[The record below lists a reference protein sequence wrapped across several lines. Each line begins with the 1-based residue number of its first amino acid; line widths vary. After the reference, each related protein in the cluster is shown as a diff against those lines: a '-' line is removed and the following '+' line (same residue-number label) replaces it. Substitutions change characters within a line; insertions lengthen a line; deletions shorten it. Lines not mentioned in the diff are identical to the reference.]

1 MGETIVE
8 LSLVECLL
16 FGAIISAVDPV
27 AVIAVFEE
35 IHVNIGMLTKKKSS
49 IKIPHV
55 YFCAHR
61 NVQPIKALYICLFG
75 ESLLNDGIAVVLYR
89 VFLSFLKMGPE
100 NIFFADI
107 CLAFAKFLV
116 VGLGGIVLGIIYGFL
131 GAFITKYTVN
141 ARIIEPTFVFTICFM
156 AYLTAECFGLSAIL
170 AIVFCA
176 FTMNSYVEHN
186 ISVKSHT
193 TVKYGMKMISH
204 ICETLIFMCLGWAAI
219 SDFWKSWDT
228 GFVLWK
234 VHQLIHHFE
243 PMH

>member
-1 MGETIVE
+1 
-8 LSLVECLL
+8 
-16 FGAIISAVDPV
+16 
-27 AVIAVFEE
+27 
-35 IHVNIGMLTKKKSS
+35 
-49 IKIPHV
+49 
-55 YFCAHR
+55 
-61 NVQPIKALYICLFG
+61 
-75 ESLLNDGIAVVLYR
+75 
-89 VFLSFLKMGPE
+89 MGPE

-107 CLAFAKFLV
+107 CFAFAKFLV
-116 VGLGGIVLGIIYGFL
+116 VAGGGIVLGVIYGFL

-234 VHQLIHHFE
+234 VHQLIHNFMSNQPICRLH
-243 PMH
+243 PV

>member
-1 MGETIVE
+1 MLAPDANIKGWWILLIKMAKTVLNILE
-8 LSLVECLL
+8 LSLTHFVPSIRHQYQCYRL
-16 FGAIISAVDPV
+16 FSL
-27 AVIAVFEE
+27 
-35 IHVNIGMLTKKKSS
+35 NTLSL
-49 IKIPHV
+49 
-55 YFCAHR
+55 
-61 NVQPIKALYICLFG
+61 NKALYICLFG

-89 VFLSFLKMGPE
+89 VFLSFLQMGPE
-100 NIFFADI
+100 NILFADI
-107 CLAFAKFLV
+107 CVAFAKFLV
-116 VGLGGIVLGIIYGFL
+116 VAGGGVILGVIYGFL

-234 VHQLIHHFE
+234 VQQLIFHFTFISPHSGSE
-243 PMH
+243 F

>member
-1 MGETIVE
+1 MKTF
-8 LSLVECLL
+8 SC
-16 FGAIISAVDPV
+16 
-27 AVIAVFEE
+27 
-35 IHVNIGMLTKKKSS
+35 K
-49 IKIPHV
+49 
-55 YFCAHR
+55 
-61 NVQPIKALYICLFG
+61 KALYICLFG

-89 VFLSFLKMGPE
+89 VFLSFLQME
-100 NIFFADI
+100 NILFADI

-116 VGLGGIVLGIIYGFL
+116 VAGGGVILGVIYGFL

-186 ISVKSHT
+186 ISAKSHT

-234 VHQLIHHFE
+234 VQQLIFYFTFVS
-243 PMH
+243 P

>member
-1 MGETIVE
+1 
-8 LSLVECLL
+8 
-16 FGAIISAVDPV
+16 
-27 AVIAVFEE
+27 
-35 IHVNIGMLTKKKSS
+35 
-49 IKIPHV
+49 
-55 YFCAHR
+55 
-61 NVQPIKALYICLFG
+61 
-75 ESLLNDGIAVVLYR
+75 
-89 VFLSFLKMGPE
+89 MGPE
-100 NIFFADI
+100 NILFADI

-116 VGLGGIVLGIIYGFL
+116 VAGGGVILGVIYGFL
-131 GAFITKYTVN
+131 GAFITKYTIN

-234 VHQLIHHFE
+234 VQQLILRARYFIKARDGPRMVLDGSSVLLVDETLKDSFLCHIIPFCFCLYFILHFKSITHRANSE
-243 PMH
+243 S

>member
-1 MGETIVE
+1 M
-8 LSLVECLL
+8 
-16 FGAIISAVDPV
+16 
-27 AVIAVFEE
+27 
-35 IHVNIGMLTKKKSS
+35 
-49 IKIPHV
+49 
-55 YFCAHR
+55 
-61 NVQPIKALYICLFG
+61 
-75 ESLLNDGIAVVLYR
+75 
-89 VFLSFLKMGPE
+89 E
-100 NIFFADI
+100 NILFADI

-116 VGLGGIVLGIIYGFL
+116 VAGGGVILGVIYGFL

-186 ISVKSHT
+186 ISAKSHT

-234 VHQLIHHFE
+234 VQQLIFDLIFIRPYSSYKTVHGPLIMAFRLDRTSVLQVDE
-243 PMH
+243 TIKDSFLCNIIPICFSLYFILPLESIPDRANS